1 MRVAAFSDVHG
12 NLMALLTVLD
22 SIDGQ
27 APPVDRILCLGDLV
41 GRGPH
46 PNEVINML
54 RERDIDSV
62 RGNYDDAVANGRNES
77 GNDFSST
84 VEEDADRRALA
95 WTRVTLTAENLEY
108 LQQLPRDLRLFPA
121 ASGVRV
127 KRDQEDEGTAEY
139 RRNFVTRALF
149 GGLVRTPPRTA
160 RRVLALHGSPRA
172 LNEFVRAD
180 TANSMLVTIGQAA
193 QADVML
199 SGHAGTAFE
208 REAAGHVYVGVG
220 SVSGL
225 RSIPGTAEY
234 AIVEIGSEVHTQFE
248 ALSYDAAEHERAIDA
263 YGLPS
268 MSLGLA

>member
-12 NLMALLTVLD
+12 NLMALCAVLD
-22 SIDGQ
+22 SIDAQ
-27 APPVDRILCLGDLV
+27 VPPVERILCLGDLV

-46 PNEVINML
+46 PNEVINLL
-54 RERDIDSV
+54 RERDIESV

-84 VEEDADRRALA
+84 VAEETDRRALV
-95 WTRVTLTAENLEY
+95 WTRATLTAENLEY

-127 KRDQEDEGTAEY
+127 KRDQEDERTAEY

-180 TANSMLVTIGQAA
+180 TATSLLVTIGQAA
-193 QADVML
+193 QADVLL
-199 SGHAGTAFE
+199 SGHAATAFE
-208 REAAGHVYVGVG
+208 KEAAGLFFVGVG

-225 RSIPGTAEY
+225 RATLGTAEY

-248 ALSYDAAEHERAIDA
+248 AVSYDAAEHERAIDTH
-263 YGLPS
+263 GLPS
-268 MSLGLA
+268 MSLGLV